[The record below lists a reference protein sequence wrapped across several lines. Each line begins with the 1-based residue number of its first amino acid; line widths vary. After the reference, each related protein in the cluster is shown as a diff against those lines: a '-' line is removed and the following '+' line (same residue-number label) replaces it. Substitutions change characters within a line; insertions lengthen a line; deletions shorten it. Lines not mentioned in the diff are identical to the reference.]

1 MVMREYLT
9 NTGINF
15 DDDSRFGQMQL
26 MLLARTAGLAG
37 HTGIESVIEDTRK
50 ELHSSRLNTPGR
62 ARLGDGAPS
71 TPVNGLAPMMI
82 ERLPSPATTPDL
94 GASASSTPR
103 KSPKNSRFSTPG
115 GGTPR

>member
-1 MVMREYLT
+1 MVMQEYLT

-50 ELHSSRLNTPGR
+50 SLLSSRLNTPGR

-71 TPVNGLAPMMI
+71 TPVNGHAPMMI
-82 ERLPSPATTPDL
+82 ERLPSPATPTDL
-94 GASASSTPR
+94 GASASGTPR
-103 KSPKNSRFSTPG
+103 KSAKFSRSTTPG
-115 GGTPR
+115 GGISR